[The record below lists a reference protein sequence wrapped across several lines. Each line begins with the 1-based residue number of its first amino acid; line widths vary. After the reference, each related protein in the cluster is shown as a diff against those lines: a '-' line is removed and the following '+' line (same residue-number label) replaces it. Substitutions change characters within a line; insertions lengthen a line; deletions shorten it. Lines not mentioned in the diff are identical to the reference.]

1 MKIAI
6 AGAGKLGIKITE
18 ALLGGDHSITIID
31 KDEELLQRLSGQMD
45 LMTVAGN
52 AKQISLLES
61 IGIDTYDYLISATDS
76 DEKNIVI
83 CSFAK
88 KLGCKKVI
96 ARVRDP
102 EHMNQLDFIKDT
114 MDIDYIVNPDLS
126 ITLEIY
132 KYLVEKYTLS
142 NGIFSSGKISLIEF
156 NSNKMPEI
164 IGRTVYY
171 ANESFGNMHVVSISR
186 NGKVI
191 IPKKDTEIMKDDFL
205 YVVGEKNPIMRLS
218 SQVLEK
224 GKYTNL
230 QKVMI
235 LGGGKTG
242 LYLASKLSEFGV
254 SVKIIEKNKS
264 RCQYLSS
271 HLDDVLVLYGDATD
285 INFLEDENIDE
296 MDAVVTATGFDEE
309 NLLLALMAKQRG
321 VEDVIAKISRESYS
335 SLIESMGVDMALN
348 PLDMTASH
356 ILRFIQGSK
365 RIISSQLIQGQA
377 EMIEIIADN
386 HMRLANRPIANL
398 DLPEGVI
405 IAAIHRGS
413 DVIIP
418 EEDTEI
424 IKDDKVII
432 ICLLSE
438 VPELEKFMR
447 AGKTSLFK

>member
-1 MKIAI
+1 MKVAI
-6 AGAGKLGIKITE
+6 VGAGKLGIKITE
-18 ALLGGDHSITIID
+18 ALLGGDYSITIID
-31 KDEELLQRLSGQMD
+31 KNEALLQKLNAQMD

-52 AKQISLLES
+52 AKQITLLEE
-61 IGIDTYDYLISATDS
+61 IGIDSYDYLISATNS

-88 KLGCKKVI
+88 TLGCKKVI

-102 EHMNQLDFIKDT
+102 EHMNQLDFIKEK
-114 MDIDYIVNPDLS
+114 MGIDYIVNPDLS

-156 NSNKMPEI
+156 SSDKMPEVI
-164 IGRTVYY
+164 DKQVMYV
-171 ANESFGNMHVVSISR
+171 NESFGNMKVVAISR

-191 IPKKDTEIMKDDFL
+191 IPKNETVVIKDDSL
-205 YVVGEKNPIMRLS
+205 YVVGANTPIMRLNKH
-218 SQVLEK
+218 VHEK

-242 LYLASKLSEFGV
+242 LYLAQKLSEFGI
-254 SVKIIEKNKS
+254 SVKMIEKEKI
-264 RCQYLSS
+264 RCQYLSN
-271 HLDDVLVLYGDATD
+271 HLDDVLVLCGDATD
-285 INFLEDENIDE
+285 RNLLTEENIDE

-321 VEDVIAKISRESYS
+321 IEDVIAKISRESYAE
-335 SLIESMGVDMALN
+335 LIESMGIDMALN

-356 ILRFIQGSK
+356 ILRFMQGSK

-377 EMIEIIADN
+377 EVIEILADE
-386 HMRLANRPIANL
+386 HMKLIHKPISHLNL
-398 DLPEGVI
+398 PDGVM
-405 IAAIHRGS
+405 IAAIHRGKT
-413 DVIIP
+413 VIIP
-418 EEDTEI
+418 TDDTEI
-424 IKDDKVII
+424 ERDDKIII

-438 VPELEKFMR
+438 IPDLEKLLR
-447 AGKTSLFK
+447 SGKTGLFK